1 MEVVIE
7 VYIKFLSIVGK
18 KQINKYKISFKKW
31 VKVIEKLR
39 ACTMCI
45 LKNCLNLNDIGT
57 RNVDKILKILLM
69 RKEFQI
75 CQDMVVFVGL

>member
-1 MEVVIE
+1 M
-7 VYIKFLSIVGK
+7 
-18 KQINKYKISFKKW
+18 
-31 VKVIEKLR
+31 R
-39 ACTMCI
+39 I

-75 CQDMVVFVGL
+75 CQDIVVLVGL